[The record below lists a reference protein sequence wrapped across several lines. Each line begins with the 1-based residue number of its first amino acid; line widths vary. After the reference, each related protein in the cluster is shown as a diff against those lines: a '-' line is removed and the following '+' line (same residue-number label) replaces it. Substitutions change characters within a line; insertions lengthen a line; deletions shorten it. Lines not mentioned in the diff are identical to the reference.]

1 MAYRVRLRQF
11 DGPFD
16 LLVYLIEN
24 SRMNIYD
31 IKISEITR
39 QYIDFLSDMQEMNVE
54 VSSDFLVLAAEL
66 IEIKSKMLLPSYDGD
81 EEKEKDEE
89 DPRKGLV
96 SQILEYKRC
105 KAAGE
110 MLAERFEYTSMM
122 YEKPCDDISEYADN
136 PEVYINLDIKD
147 FSRAFMNFLSR
158 KQRIE
163 AAKKRYT
170 RLERDRETMQSRM
183 LMIRNVFQGSGNGGT
198 PVDEVDFRA
207 LVPRGDGRSETV
219 VSFTSL
225 LEMMRERYL
234 DADQRCNYG
243 DITVKKGERPWESG
257 EVPGKADE
265 ADEYYDDDDGGGE
278 HGEAEAEPA
287 ETAGQ
292 TETE

>member
-66 IEIKSKMLLPSYDGD
+66 IEIKSKMLLPSYDDDEKKD
-81 EEKEKDEE
+81 EEEE

-110 MLAERFEYTSMM
+110 MLAERFEYTSIM
-122 YEKPCDDISEYADN
+122 YEKPCDDISEYVDN
-136 PEVYINLDIKD
+136 PEVFINFNIND

-183 LMIRNVFQGSGNGGT
+183 LMIRNIFQGSNNGGT
-198 PVDEVDFRA
+198 PVDEVDFRT
-207 LVPRGDGRSETV
+207 LVPRGDGRYETV

-234 DADQRCNYG
+234 DADQRFNYG
-243 DITVKKGERPWESG
+243 DITVKKGERPWETG
-257 EVPGKADE
+257 GVPGMDEYDGDDDEDAADGGDTAADE
-265 ADEYYDDDDGGGE
+265 
-278 HGEAEAEPA
+278 EAQS
-287 ETAGQ
+287 GQ